1 VSAQRTLRYRSGMTK
16 KYPKLALRAEVV
28 RQLSTLEL
36 AHVHAAAA
44 PRSGPVDTHAG
55 DGCVTLTKVLDTHV
69 GNTCVTLA

>member
-1 VSAQRTLRYRSGMTK
+1 VSSQRTLRYRLGMTK

-44 PRSGPVDTHAG
+44 PRPGLVDTHAG
-55 DGCVTLTKVLDTHV
+55 DGCATLTKVLDSHAE
-69 GNTCVTLA
+69 NTCITLA